1 MSTTSRPTS
10 RPSGQGSDRPAGPP
24 GRPPRGSLPSAR
36 PIGNS
41 PRSPLRGLPDGPQGP
56 RPSGAGAPAPRLA
69 MSRGACRVGG
79 VPWAFPVGL
88 APRPARRPRVLAT
101 ACRLVARGTRPAARP
116 PAPTRGSRR
125 LRRIPLPVPQPA
137 EGAFG
142 IRNRSGRAPCRPRL
156 VAFPVALP
164 AGGAPRAT
172 GEGERRGR
180 QVARGR
186 RNRGGGLRLWLLPP
200 QASTPRSPSN
210 SRLPSRLPC
219 ASSTARSGWGIRP
232 STLRPAFRM
241 PAMSRALPLTAS
253 A

>member
-172 GEGERRGR
+172 GEGDRWQEAGGTAAAACGCGCCRLRRARREAPRTAACRRGCR
-180 QVARGR
+180 APPPPPARG
-186 RNRGGGLRLWLLPP
+186 G
-200 QASTPRSPSN
+200 ASGRARCAPRSGCPQC
-210 SRLPSRLPC
+210 RGRC
-219 ASSTARSGWGIRP
+219 R
-232 STLRPAFRM
+232 
-241 PAMSRALPLTAS
+241 
-253 A
+253 